1 MSLSHHVCKKN
12 IGLREQAQ
20 KVLTRQLIGLREQG
34 QKVLTWQL
42 TFMVRRKGN
51 LTNVVEG
58 TSQQNKKYA
67 RRILVSSTKRK
78 DISRKIVSTVASPSR
93 PLSSPASSASIRRS
107 LEFFRQ
113 LPFRVQPRRPAARS
127 TPPSHI
133 GCRLSKSVKPSRA
146 APLQHVAH
154 AYPTRIAAPCF
165 DLELDPR
172 ACVSLP
178 REDRFDLRPSP
189 KTPPRRGARRGGG
202 RGGRGAGCGQPEEQP
217 AVQAA
222 NLDASV
228 TYADLAAMEQRYQDM
243 LQAALATFLAAQ

>member
-42 TFMVRRKGN
+42 TFM
-51 LTNVVEG
+51 
-58 TSQQNKKYA
+58 
-67 RRILVSSTKRK
+67 
-78 DISRKIVSTVASPSR
+78 
-93 PLSSPASSASIRRS
+93 
-107 LEFFRQ
+107 